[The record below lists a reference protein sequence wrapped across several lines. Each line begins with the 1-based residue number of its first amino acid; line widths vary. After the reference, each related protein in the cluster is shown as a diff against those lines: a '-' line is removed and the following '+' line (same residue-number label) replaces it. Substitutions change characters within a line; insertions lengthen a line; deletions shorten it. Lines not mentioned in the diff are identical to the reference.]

1 MELSHVSHQ
10 LLLIRHA
17 QSQNNAN
24 EEQARICDPG
34 ITDLG
39 RQQAESLSKFLSS
52 MVFESIICSAFRRAL
67 QTAEHLNSTLGKPS
81 EVLIDLHEHGG
92 CYEGWHSENFVG
104 MPGMTDTEIEA
115 EFSNVVFP
123 DDYPADGWW
132 QSKPRETHDQSIE
145 RAERMANI
153 LADRYSAASA
163 NVACVTHADFLAK
176 LLVAM
181 FGSEIENETA
191 FFDLKN
197 VGITRVIFDGNRWQF
212 LEVNS
217 VDFLPVELVSS

>member
-39 RQQAESLSKFLSS
+39 RQQAESLSRFLSS
-52 MVFESIICSAFRRAL
+52 MDFESIICSAFRRAL

-132 QSKPRETHDQSIE
+132 LPYVGYCCSIGVKCAGSAWVLFTVLLMPRGG
-145 RAERMANI
+145 
-153 LADRYSAASA
+153 AAGCWISFIPA
-163 NVACVTHADFLAK
+163 
-176 LLVAM
+176 
-181 FGSEIENETA
+181 
-191 FFDLKN
+191 
-197 VGITRVIFDGNRWQF
+197 
-212 LEVNS
+212 
-217 VDFLPVELVSS
+217 